1 MNLDLSHR
9 VFIVTG
15 GATGIGAAI
24 SETLRSY
31 GARVAVLS
39 LENCD
44 IRDPDAVAQAT
55 ARVLAREGRL
65 DGLVNNAGITGPA
78 ALSPAL
84 VASPEHTMNLVA
96 TNFLG
101 PLYCSQAV
109 ARYWIEHQIPGS
121 IVNITSVGAFAAQ
134 EHAAVYCASKAAL
147 ASLTRSLA
155 LEWAAYGIRVNAIA
169 PGDIL
174 TETNRDPGSP
184 GNFPRRT
191 PLGRRG
197 SPDEIAESVAFLLS
211 AKSSFTTGASLL
223 VDGGLLTY

>member
-1 MNLDLSHR
+1 MHLDLNQR

-24 SETLRSY
+24 SETLRAY
-31 GARVAVLS
+31 GARVAILS

-44 IRDPDAVAQAT
+44 IRDPHSVAQAT
-55 ARVLAREGRL
+55 GRVLAREGRV

-84 VASPEHTMNLVA
+84 TASPDHTMNLLA

-109 ARYWIEHQIPGS
+109 ARHWIDSKSSGA
-121 IVNITSVGAFAAQ
+121 IVNITSVGAAAAQ

-155 LEWAAYGIRVNAIA
+155 LEWAQHGIRVNAVA

-174 TETNRDPGSP
+174 TDTNRDPGSP

-197 SPDEIAESVAFLLS
+197 SPEEIAESVAFLLS
-211 AKSSFTTGASLL
+211 AKSSFTTGATLT